1 MRALVLVMLAG
12 CWTSSEPQTARVEPS
27 AHAKR
32 TVRATSTRDPI
43 GVGSG
48 TVEGVITDIWTSRPI
63 ARVTVDLIGVTTHGK
78 RTTVTD
84 LNGRYQFTHVEAGEY
99 TCELSWDI
107 NNGTTT
113 NPPIGLNRPIGF
125 GIQQRMHIV
134 VGEGAV
140 VQFDVTTDL
149 QLTTIGFP

>member
-1 MRALVLVMLAG
+1 MRALVLAVLVG
-12 CWTSSEPQTARVEPS
+12 CWTSSEPAPLVHRAQAR
-27 AHAKR
+27 R
-32 TVRATSTRDPI
+32 TVHAASAGDPI
-43 GVGSG
+43 ALGSG

-78 RTTVTD
+78 RSTVTD
-84 LNGRYQFTHVEAGEY
+84 LDGRYQFTHVEAGEY
-99 TCELSWDI
+99 ECELSWDI

-113 NPPIGLNRPIGF
+113 NAVPLGLNRTI
-125 GIQQRMHIV
+125 GIQQRMHVV
-134 VGEGAV
+134 VGDGAV